1 MARREYSDETKAQV
15 MAALLAGQSINAT
28 AAQFQIPKG
37 TVSGWARRAG
47 QGINSELA
55 TVATQ
60 KRERIGHLIIDNLEA
75 EMEATKAMTNVF
87 KDEQW
92 LRKQE
97 ASQLAVLYGVIKDK
111 THRVLEALPDDAA
124 DLDRA

>member
-1 MARREYSDETKAQV
+1 MARREYSDEIKAQV
-15 MAALLAGQSINAT
+15 MAALLAGQSVSKT
-28 AAQFQIPKG
+28 AERFEIPKG
-37 TVSGWARRAG
+37 TVSGWAKRAG
-47 QGINSELA
+47 AGVRGELA

-97 ASQLAVLYGVIKDK
+97 ASQLAVLFGVIKDK
-111 THRVLEALPDDAA
+111 THRVLQELPDDADQSDA
-124 DLDRA
+124 G

>member
-1 MARREYSDETKAQV
+1 MGRREYSDETKAQV
-15 MAALLAGQSINAT
+15 MAALLAGQSVSAT
-28 AAQFQIPKG
+28 AERFQIPKG
-37 TVSGWARRAG
+37 TVSGWAKRAG
-47 QGINSELA
+47 AGVRSELA

-60 KRERIGHLIIDNLEA
+60 KKERIGHLIIDNLEA

-97 ASQLAVLYGVIKDK
+97 ASQLAVLFGVIKDK
-111 THRVLEALPDDAA
+111 THRVLQELPDDTGES
-124 DLDRA
+124 DGG